1 MQNVDDRM
9 FSNGYGVY
17 VGGSCPTSKKIEKFA
32 YGEEEDP
39 RTPDP
44 HFDIDKTWQIIHFL
58 LTGDS
63 YEGSPPERN
72 VIFGKSILSDE
83 VDIGYGP
90 ARFLNVIEV
99 KEVHRFLQG
108 LSADELWGRFDLDAI
123 RKANVYPENWT
134 GDEEDREYLT
144 DYYLNLVDFYARA
157 SENNLCLIQ
166 YIS

>member
-1 MQNVDDRM
+1 MARKRILEHRILIL
-9 FSNGYGVY
+9 
-17 VGGSCPTSKKIEKFA
+17 TSIKPGRSFIFFWPE
-32 YGEEEDP
+32 
-39 RTPDP
+39 
-44 HFDIDKTWQIIHFL
+44 I
-58 LTGDS
+58 LTKA
-63 YEGSPPERN
+63 SPPERN

-166 YIS
+166 YISWARKEILEN